1 MITGGGFCNP
11 RTLLFQKYWVIIIF
25 LRYFSTICLYSGI
38 AGDSSCFNTVFI
50 VSLESLRCF
59 TQLCLFPVL
68 QTLYCFIYIFS
79 LSETTREE
87 QRQLLLL
94 NTVYQKLVTIK
105 SRGGAQ
111 NLLSLLIGQG
121 LAADSTQQQSAA
133 AADSTQLLLL
143 IKKWMEFLSR
153 YKVR

>member
-1 MITGGGFCNP
+1 M
-11 RTLLFQKYWVIIIF
+11 
-25 LRYFSTICLYSGI
+25 LYSCFAYFLYYRHGI
-38 AGDSSCFNTVFI
+38 F
-50 VSLESLRCF
+50 
-59 TQLCLFPVL
+59 
-68 QTLYCFIYIFS
+68 FS

-105 SRGGAQ
+105 SRGGTQ

-133 AADSTQLLLL
+133 APDSTQLLLL

>member
-1 MITGGGFCNP
+1 M
-11 RTLLFQKYWVIIIF
+11 R
-25 LRYFSTICLYSGI
+25 
-38 AGDSSCFNTVFI
+38 
-50 VSLESLRCF
+50 
-59 TQLCLFPVL
+59 CLFPVL
-68 QTLYCFIYIFS
+68 QTRNFFYLFFS

-105 SRGGAQ
+105 GRGGAQ

-121 LAADSTQQQSAA
+121 LAADSTQQPSAA